1 VELRAAME
9 ELRAILLE
17 LVEDPAA
24 LEEAG
29 VMT

>member
-1 VELRAAME
+1 VELSAAME

-17 LVEDPAA
+17 LGESPEE

-29 VMT
+29 VLS